1 MENLEKFKRLAKKK
15 TILKSYYLEMIIP
28 IVIGFFIKKMAL
40 VDILYL
46 FHLQKCTK

>member
-1 MENLEKFKRLAKKK
+1 MENLEEFKRLAKQHN
-15 TILKSYYLEMIIP
+15 TEILLLGDDYTDCDW
-28 IVIGFFIKKMAL
+28 FFMKKMAL